1 MSPSPE
7 PQAAPP
13 ARIPEL
19 DEIAPGSP
27 RAEALARLWESPPGL
42 LGWLGTVDHKRI
54 GLRYIVTAFAFLLA
68 GGAEALLMRLQLARP
83 DASLL
88 TPQQYDALFTM
99 HGVTMIFLYALPVLS
114 GFANYLWPLM
124 LGSRDMAFPRLNA
137 FSYWAF
143 LFAGLFLYAS
153 FPLGAAPDAGW
164 FNYVPLASLDYSRGV
179 NIDFY
184 AIGMILLGIS
194 TTGGA
199 ANFVVTLLRMRAHGM
214 SIDRLPIIVWGTLTA
229 SAANLLAVPSVSL
242 AFFLLW
248 MDRNAGTHFFD
259 VAQDG
264 RPLLWQHLF
273 WMFAHPW
280 VYVVVLPAMGIVS
293 DALPAFCRRPLVAY
307 EAVAVSTVATMLIG
321 FEVWVHH
328 MFATGISP
336 LALAFFGA
344 ASMLISIP
352 SAVAVFAWIA
362 TIWTGRPVFRTP
374 FLYFAGF
381 VLMFTLGGVSGVMT
395 AAVPLDW
402 QLTDTYFVVA
412 HLHYV
417 LLGINVFPVLGGIT
431 YWFPKFTGRMM
442 NERLGRL
449 TFWVIV
455 VGFNLGFF
463 PMHLSGLLG
472 MPRRIYTYPPDMG
485 WNSANLLSSIG
496 AFVFAIGTLMFVAN
510 ALHSLRRGRRAE
522 ADPWRAPGLEWSVPS
537 PAPVYNF
544 ATLPLVASRHPM
556 WEGATDAQRSSLRA
570 GYRLHEGR
578 EALAVSPL
586 AARPDAILK
595 MPDDSCVPFVLAL
608 LATVLGLA
616 MLLRSPALAAL
627 ATAGCALA
635 LAFWLWPRARLA
647 QRAQGHA
654 PDESIRDEASGTHD
668 DAGRRVAS
676 SASALL
682 PERAIAPCDT
692 PLPVGGTGEQASGWW
707 GVITLIVTEAGLF
720 GYLLFCY
727 FYLQSQTQAHWPPEG
742 PPKILMPAVNT
753 VVLLASSVFVW
764 LAERAVRAN
773 RRWRAVTMLAIA
785 LALGIAFALV
795 QLHEWRERPYG
806 PASHLY
812 GSLYFTIT
820 GFHLAHVFAGLL
832 MLAALLGWTATRSFD
847 GRRHVA
853 LTVGALY
860 WHFVDVVW
868 LFIFGALTLS
878 PWWLRGGT

>member
-1 MSPSPE
+1 MAIARDLPAPARV
-7 PQAAPP
+7 PDLGDAPP
-13 ARIPEL
+13 
-19 DEIAPGSP
+19 GSAHE
-27 RAEALARLWESPPGL
+27 RALAALWESAPGWR
-42 LGWLGTVDHKRI
+42 GWLGTVDHKRI
-54 GLRYIVTAFAFLLA
+54 GLRYIVTAFAFLLL
-68 GGAEALLMRLQLARP
+68 GGVEALVMRIQLARP
-83 DASLL
+83 NATLL
-88 TPQQYDALFTM
+88 TPAQYDALFTM

-153 FPLGAAPDAGW
+153 FPLGAVPDGGW
-164 FNYVPLASLDYSRGV
+164 FNYVPLTSLDYSAGA
-179 NIDFY
+179 NIDIY
-184 AIGMILLGIS
+184 ALGMILLGIS

-229 SAANLLAVPSVSL
+229 SVANLVAVPSVSL
-242 AFFLLW
+242 AFLLLW
-248 MDRNAGTHFFD
+248 LDRNAGTHFFD
-259 VAQDG
+259 VAHDG

-328 MFATGISP
+328 MFATGIAP

-381 VLMFTLGGVSGVMT
+381 VLMFVIGGVSGVMT

-442 NERLGRL
+442 NERFGRW
-449 TFWVIV
+449 TFWVV
-455 VGFNLGFF
+455 LTGFNVGFF
-463 PMHLSGLLG
+463 PMHVSGLLG
-472 MPRRIYTYPPDMG
+472 MPRRIYTYPPGMG
-485 WNSANLLSSIG
+485 WDTSNLLTTIG
-496 AFVFAIGTLMFVAN
+496 SFIFGIGIVMFVVN
-510 ALHSLRRGRRAE
+510 ALVSARRGARAG
-522 ADPWRAPGLEWSVPS
+522 ANPWRAAGLEWSVAS

-544 ATLPLVASRHPM
+544 AVLPLVASRHPL
-556 WEGATDAQRSSLRA
+556 WETRDDARRTSVRV
-570 GYRLHEGR
+570 GYRLADGR
-578 EALAVSPL
+578 EALAVTPL
-586 AARPDAILK
+586 AATPDAILK
-595 MPDDSCVPFVLAL
+595 MPDDTCLPFVLAL
-608 LATVLGLA
+608 LATAVFAA
-616 MLLRSPALAAL
+616 MLVRSPALVGAAV
-627 ATAGCALA
+627 AGCAIA
-635 LAFWLWPRARLA
+635 TAAWLWPRRTLW
-647 QRAQGHA
+647 QRDEPPRREPAPA
-654 PDESIRDEASGTHD
+654 PPAAVSRPDEPLPAPVPHD
-668 DAGRRVAS
+668 
-676 SASALL
+676 
-682 PERAIAPCDT
+682 APAACLA
-692 PLPVGGTGEQASGWW
+692 PLPVGSCGERAGGWW
-707 GVITLIVTEAGLF
+707 GVITLVVTEAGLF
-720 GYLLFCY
+720 GYLLFAY
-727 FYLQSQTQAHWPPEG
+727 FYLQSQSAASWPPEG
-742 PPKILMPAVNT
+742 MPKIGLAAVNT
-753 VVLLASSVFVW
+753 VVLLSSSGFVW
-764 LAERAVRAN
+764 LAERAVRAG
-773 RRWRAVTMLAIA
+773 RRPRAVAALAVA
-785 LALGIAFALV
+785 LALGTAFAFV
-795 QLHEWRERPYG
+795 QLHEWRDHPYG
-806 PASHLY
+806 PTAHLY

-820 GFHLAHVFAGLL
+820 GFHLAHVVAGLAIL
-832 MLAALLGWTATRSFD
+832 ALLAGWTAAGFF
-847 GRRHVA
+847 GRERRVA

-868 LFIFGALTLS
+868 LFIFTALYVS
-878 PWWLRGGT
+878 PYWLRRPG